1 MEQQLPQTASSWPSP
16 KVQLMLTAQE
26 QKEILRLARRLAQ
39 VGRARVEMKWRNGLS
54 RKNMHLDPTVKK
66 AEERLI
72 EYLKEVG

>member
-1 MEQQLPQTASSWPSP
+1 
-16 KVQLMLTAQE
+16 MLTAQE

-66 AEERLI
+66 TEEKLI

>member
-1 MEQQLPQTASSWPSP
+1 M
-16 KVQLMLTAQE
+16 AQS
-26 QKEILRLARRLAQ
+26 ISGPVPDANDFRVDVAQ
-39 VGRARVEMKWRNGLS
+39 VGRARAETKWRNGLS